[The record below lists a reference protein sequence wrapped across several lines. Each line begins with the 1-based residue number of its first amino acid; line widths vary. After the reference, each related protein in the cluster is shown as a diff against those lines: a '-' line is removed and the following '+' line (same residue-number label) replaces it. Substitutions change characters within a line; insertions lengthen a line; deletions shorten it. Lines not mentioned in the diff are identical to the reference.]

1 MYPDVTGLVNDGIVK
16 STRIK
21 YLGDGTQLFYEIKK
35 SEPVPR
41 MTHFEKLSFYSGGNL
56 YVAALSTEHN
66 SNLKHKSVK
75 PYRQLL
81 HDRNI

>member
-1 MYPDVTGLVNDGIVK
+1 M
-16 STRIK
+16 
-21 YLGDGTQLFYEIKK
+21 
-35 SEPVPR
+35 PR

-75 PYRQLL
+75 PYHQYYMTEISELNLRYLPPKKSSS
-81 HDRNI
+81 